1 MGHLDRIGMGTSQHH
16 STASAGRQERM
27 VSSRELSAIL
37 TVRGDFDKAR
47 PKLTVNAKQF
57 QDDRT
62 KEPLIP
68 D

>member
-1 MGHLDRIGMGTSQHH
+1 MGHLDRTGMGTSQHH

-27 VSSRELSAIL
+27 VSPRELSAIP
-37 TVRGDFDKAR
+37 TVRADFDKVR

-57 QDDRT
+57 HDARM